1 MVSLSLNLSVGYWYE
16 LLLEYPSV
24 GAWMSRLGSL
34 GPRQFYLM
42 DVGDEVGSGYVVGE
56 GVCLAALPNRHAGQ
70 FRRCVLES
78 ARARHFCGVSEDVSE
93 D

>member
-1 MVSLSLNLSVGYWYE
+1 
-16 LLLEYPSV
+16 
-24 GAWMSRLGSL
+24 MSRLSSWD
-34 GPRQFYLM
+34 PRQFYLM
-42 DVGDEVGSGYVVGE
+42 NVGDEVESGYAVGE

-93 D
+93 E